1 MYGCELRADGSTVAL
16 DEYAYDGKTY
26 LSFDKETLTWTAAD
40 AAAQVTKRKLEA
52 EPAIAQ
58 RNKAYLEG
66 FCVETL
72 QRLVGYAEGALQRK
86 GYLSTRTGPLQ
97 GAPWHC
103 LLQQKDPPGRRPP
116 GPPLPV
122 QVVGEDEMPQG
133 GFSSAQRK
141 APPPPAGPWGG
152 SVPTPEWP
160 AFSFAEPP
168 VVKVTHEQGRDGTET
183 LTCRAFGF
191 YPKEIDIVWTKD
203 GEVWL
208 QDTFSGV
215 VAPNSDGTY
224 HAWASV
230 RLDPQDRDRYRCRVG
245 HDSLLGPLGFA
256 WEEPDASNMGLI
268 TSCIVGGVLL
278 LLLLLGGAAAGLC
291 WHGTGRG
298 FARKSWKILSFL
310 FATEEINRNPTLLPN
325 ITLGYSI
332 HDTYFDAR
340 MTSDALLD
348 LLSPGQAN
356 VPNYS
361 CGKQGLPLAVLE
373 ESASDISSQMST
385 LLGIYKVPQVRSK
398 WVDRWEAGSPV
409 AKYLREVSP
418 EL

>member
-1 MYGCELRADGSTVAL
+1 CQRTGVIGEQHPSSHSMRFFRTGVSDPSEGLPPFTVVGYLDDQPFLYYDWRTRKDQPKCSWIRKVEKDDPDYWERNTQISWNTEQVFKVRLVNVPKYYNQSGGLHTWQEMYGCELRADGSTVAL

-86 GYLSTRTGPLQ
+86 
-97 GAPWHC
+97 
-103 LLQQKDPPGRRPP
+103 
-116 GPPLPV
+116 
-122 QVVGEDEMPQG
+122 
-133 GFSSAQRK
+133 
-141 APPPPAGPWGG
+141 
-152 SVPTPEWP
+152 
-160 AFSFAEPP
+160 EPP

-256 WEEPDASNMGLI
+256 WEEPDGERRVGAGASPR
-268 TSCIVGGVLL
+268 
-278 LLLLLGGAAAGLC
+278 GAAWGAVPFPP
-291 WHGTGRG
+291 TGRPPVSRPQAAWHTPPPPGVFRVQSAFSG
-298 FARKSWKILSFL
+298 F
-310 FATEEINRNPTLLPN
+310 
-325 ITLGYSI
+325 
-332 HDTYFDAR
+332 
-340 MTSDALLD
+340 
-348 LLSPGQAN
+348 
-356 VPNYS
+356 
-361 CGKQGLPLAVLE
+361 
-373 ESASDISSQMST
+373 ST
-385 LLGIYKVPQVRSK
+385 L
-398 WVDRWEAGSPV
+398 
-409 AKYLREVSP
+409 
-418 EL
+418 